1 MANKHLGALVS
12 ALVLLTITCACGS
25 GSPNATSPPG
35 KPDFL
40 YALALSGSPTSPA
53 FQLSNFTVV
62 SSTGTLSSTSTAMFG
77 SQLVPGIAVD
87 PGSKYLYASYPNI
100 QANAIGF
107 FTIDPS
113 SGVPTQTSVYS
124 LTVLC
129 PFCPPPSSPGVLAM
143 NPNGKY
149 LYYASSELGG
159 GVSQGIGA
167 LAVDSASGTL
177 SVVAGSPFPADQAA
191 FRVYVHPSGR
201 FLYTENIEASGTGG
215 AALQSLSGFSID
227 SSTGALAPVLGSPF
241 TPPVSA
247 TVGTLAVHP
256 SGNFLYATSG
266 MAANG
271 ILGWS
276 IDGTTGGLAVLPGS
290 PFQLGVAIYG
300 GAFDPSGKFLY
311 ASASA
316 GGILGFSV
324 DANSGA
330 LTPIAGSPFASS
342 SVLGGPTIE
351 PSGRFLFAVDG
362 KNSAIVGFSID
373 SATGALAP
381 LGSPTAVSAHPMSLT
396 VVKAP

>member
-1 MANKHLGALVS
+1 
-12 ALVLLTITCACGS
+12 
-25 GSPNATSPPG
+25 
-35 KPDFL
+35 
-40 YALALSGSPTSPA
+40 
-53 FQLSNFTVV
+53 
-62 SSTGTLSSTSTAMFG
+62 
-77 SQLVPGIAVD
+77 
-87 PGSKYLYASYPNI
+87 
-100 QANAIGF
+100 
-107 FTIDPS
+107 
-113 SGVPTQTSVYS
+113 
-124 LTVLC
+124 
-129 PFCPPPSSPGVLAM
+129 
-143 NPNGKY
+143 
-149 LYYASSELGG
+149 
-159 GVSQGIGA
+159 
-167 LAVDSASGTL
+167 
-177 SVVAGSPFPADQAA
+177 
-191 FRVYVHPSGR
+191 
-201 FLYTENIEASGTGG
+201 
-215 AALQSLSGFSID
+215 
-227 SSTGALAPVLGSPF
+227 
-241 TPPVSA
+241 VSA

-276 IDGTTGGLAVLPGS
+276 IDGTTGRLAVLPGS